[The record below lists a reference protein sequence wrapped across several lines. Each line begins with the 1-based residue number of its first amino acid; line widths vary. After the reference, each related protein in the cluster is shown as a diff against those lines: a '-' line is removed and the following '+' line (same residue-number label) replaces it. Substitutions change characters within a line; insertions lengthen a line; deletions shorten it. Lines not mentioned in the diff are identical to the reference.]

1 MITMMITMMMTMMT
15 QGGQVS
21 DRGHLEDEEHVRHL
35 RPCAVFSVVTAL
47 MRTHA
52 VMMMVV
58 RWKNVLDGTHMVM
71 DQVNG
76 KHVYGSHF
84 KSWWF
89 FLTSTKTKGFYLNLV
104 YSKWRVLSG
113 HKTPSQVLTNCK
125 FGWRKTKKS
134 REFHISRESA
144 RT

>member
-1 MITMMITMMMTMMT
+1 MLGLYFANIFNFVLMMKMMMTMMT

-47 MRTHA
+47 MRTQA

-58 RWKNVLDGTHMVM
+58 SRKNGRVGRDQYMVM

-76 KHVYGSHF
+76 K
-84 KSWWF
+84 
-89 FLTSTKTKGFYLNLV
+89 
-104 YSKWRVLSG
+104 
-113 HKTPSQVLTNCK
+113 
-125 FGWRKTKKS
+125 
-134 REFHISRESA
+134 
-144 RT
+144 

>member
-1 MITMMITMMMTMMT
+1 MMT

-47 MRTHA
+47 MRTQA

-76 KHVYGSHF
+76 KQVYGSI
-84 KSWWF
+84 
-89 FLTSTKTKGFYLNLV
+89 
-104 YSKWRVLSG
+104 
-113 HKTPSQVLTNCK
+113 
-125 FGWRKTKKS
+125 
-134 REFHISRESA
+134 ISLGGSFSPLQRLKA
-144 RT
+144 FI

>member
-1 MITMMITMMMTMMT
+1 MMTMMMKKMMTMMT

-47 MRTHA
+47 MRTQA

-58 RWKNVLDGTHMVM
+58 SRKNGWVGRDQYMVM

-76 KHVYGSHF
+76 K
-84 KSWWF
+84 
-89 FLTSTKTKGFYLNLV
+89 
-104 YSKWRVLSG
+104 
-113 HKTPSQVLTNCK
+113 
-125 FGWRKTKKS
+125 
-134 REFHISRESA
+134 
-144 RT
+144 

>member
-1 MITMMITMMMTMMT
+1 MMTMMMKMMMTMMT

-47 MRTHA
+47 MRTQA

-58 RWKNVLDGTHMVM
+58 SRKNGRVGRDQYMVM

-76 KHVYGSHF
+76 K
-84 KSWWF
+84 
-89 FLTSTKTKGFYLNLV
+89 
-104 YSKWRVLSG
+104 
-113 HKTPSQVLTNCK
+113 
-125 FGWRKTKKS
+125 
-134 REFHISRESA
+134 
-144 RT
+144 